1 MNHEEFAESIV
12 DSIVTLPTIP
22 TVLAELNGAIANPN
36 SSAADIAAIISRDP
50 PTATKALRLANS
62 AYYGLRNK
70 VTTVNH
76 AITMLGFN
84 IVRNLVL
91 TATVFDMSSRSRSE
105 GLFDKEHFWQHSLAV
120 GVLSRIVGREAFPQ
134 AARRGDEF
142 FVCGL
147 LHDLGKIILDQHL
160 NSKFEQALKVS
171 RERKVPL
178 IEAEREVI
186 TCTHAEVGSLLAKRW
201 NLSAEITYSL
211 GFHHDPLKA
220 PEEQYRFTLT
230 VHLADV
236 IARRMSIGSD
246 GGGNPPLNR
255 TAWEALGLSKRK
267 VPSIIMEAVKSLEQQ
282 ELAF

>member
-1 MNHEEFAESIV
+1 MTHEEFAESII
-12 DSIVTLPTIP
+12 DNIVTLPTIP

-36 SSAADIAAIISRDP
+36 SSAVDIANIISRDP

-91 TATVFDMSSRSRSE
+91 TATVFDMSNRSLST
-105 GLFDKEHFWQHSLAV
+105 GLFDKESFWQHSLAV
-120 GVLSRIVGREAFPQ
+120 GVVSRIVAREAFPQ
-134 AARRGDEF
+134 AARKGDEF

-160 NSKFEQALKVS
+160 NSKFEKALQVS
-171 RERKVPL
+171 RERKIPL
-178 IEAEREVI
+178 VEAEKEVI
-186 TCTHAEVGSLLAKRW
+186 KCTHAEVGSLLAKRW
-201 NLSAEITYSL
+201 NLSAEITYAL
-211 GFHHDPLKA
+211 AFHHDPLKA
-220 PEEQYRFTLT
+220 PEEQFRYSLT

-236 IARRMSIGSD
+236 IARAMDIGSD
-246 GGGNPPLNR
+246 AGANPPLNR

-267 VPSIIMEAVKSLEQQ
+267 LPAIIAEANKSLEQ
-282 ELAF
+282 EDLAF